1 MSEKPSPKLVIVD
14 PAWSGSVGHHYDVNL
29 QLQQVLKGA
38 GWQVE
43 AWADRATA
51 ELALPWIRSLLQDCG
66 YLDPRHW
73 SDSGGSLHLA
83 RRLADQL
90 AMVPSPADQPVAAW
104 VMHTG
109 LPYHLMGMAR
119 LLNQQPAAQVL
130 ISLMFAPGETLEGEA
145 ADAVATSNSR
155 QALAAIAEACR
166 RQGHQLW
173 LGLPSRQQQQLWAP
187 LIHAANLPAGE
198 LHAAVVGAG
207 GEAVQP
213 PQGSPKLL
221 LHWGDRKQAK
231 GWLHSLTAVE
241 QLLERGVP
249 TQLRGH
255 GWLFHFHCH
264 GPLPES
270 ELQLLERAERQ
281 IPGFQ
286 LLRESVPHQ
295 EMLRRLAGCAAALLA
310 YCPRAYAERSSG
322 ILWTYASARR
332 AVGMSA
338 AAVGLSG
345 GWLEKES
352 LALGL
357 AWRTAENPSSAI
369 WPEMLAL
376 AVDDCSQLMD
386 GKDSLDYKDSIHTP
400 LELNG
405 GYMGMSFDDKTYRE
419 IILDRS
425 FPQDIARRLVWPQ
438 V

>member
-1 MSEKPSPKLVIVD
+1 MDPSP
-14 PAWSGSVGHHYDVNL
+14 
-29 QLQQVLKGA
+29 
-38 GWQVE
+38 
-43 AWADRATA
+43 T
-51 ELALPWIRSLLQDCG
+51 
-66 YLDPRHW
+66 
-73 SDSGGSLHLA
+73 
-83 RRLADQL
+83 
-90 AMVPSPADQPVAAW
+90 DQPVAAW
-104 VMHTG
+104 VMHSG
-109 LPYHLMGMAR
+109 LPYHLMGLAR

-145 ADAVATSNSR
+145 GDALAISNSR
-155 QALAAIAEACR
+155 QALSAIAEACR
-166 RQGHQLW
+166 RQGHQVW

-187 LIHAANLPAGE
+187 LINAANLPVGE

-207 GEAVQP
+207 GEAVQH

-249 TQLRGH
+249 AQLRGH
-255 GWLFHFHCH
+255 GWLFHVHCH

-286 LLRESVPHQ
+286 LLREAVPHQ

-310 YCPRAYAERSSG
+310 YCPSAYAQRSSG

-332 AVGMSA
+332 AVGLSA
-338 AAVGLSG
+338 AAAGLAG

-352 LALGL
+352 RALGL
-357 AWRTAENPSSAI
+357 AWRSPEDPSSAI
-369 WPEMLAL
+369 WPELLAL
-376 AVDDCSQLMD
+376 AVEDGIQWLD
-386 GKDSLDYKDSIHTP
+386 GKHGIHIPPGPNGGQGGGSLDAKAYK
-400 LELNG
+400 N
-405 GYMGMSFDDKTYRE
+405 

-425 FPQDIARRLVWPQ
+425 FAQDMAMHLILPQA
-438 V
+438 

>member
-1 MSEKPSPKLVIVD
+1 MPDKPSRRLVIVD
-14 PAWSGSVGHHYDVNL
+14 PAWSGSVGHHCDVNL
-29 QLQQVLKGA
+29 QLQRVFNGA

-51 ELALPWIRSLLQDCG
+51 DLGLPWIRPLLHDCG

-73 SDSGGSLHLA
+73 NDSGGSLHLA

-90 AMVPSPADQPVAAW
+90 AIAPSSADQPVAAW

-109 LPYHLMGMAR
+109 LPYHLMGLAR

-130 ISLMFAPGETLEGEA
+130 ISLMFAPGETLEGES
-145 ADAVATSNSR
+145 ADAVAISNSR

-166 RQGHQLW
+166 RQGHQVW

-187 LIHAANLPAGE
+187 LINAVNLPVGE
-198 LHAAVVGAG
+198 LHGAVVGAG
-207 GEAVQP
+207 GEVVQP
-213 PQGSPKLL
+213 PQGSPKFL

-249 TQLRGH
+249 AQLRGH
-255 GWLFHFHCH
+255 GWLFHVHCH
-264 GPLPES
+264 GPIPES

-286 LLRESVPHQ
+286 LLRHAVPQQ
-295 EMLRRLAGCAAALLA
+295 EMLRRLAGCGVALLP

-322 ILWTYASARR
+322 ILWAYASARR
-332 AVGMSA
+332 AVGLSA
-338 AAVGLSG
+338 TAVGLAGS
-345 GWLEKES
+345 WLEKES

-357 AWRTAENPSSAI
+357 AWRSPENPSSAS
-369 WPEMLAL
+369 WPELLAL
-376 AVDDCSQLMD
+376 AIDDCSQGLD
-386 GKDSLDYKDSIHTP
+386 GRDSSLLPIES
-400 LELNG
+400 NS
-405 GYMGMSFDDKTYRE
+405 GYRCKSHDNRTYRE

-425 FPQDIARRLVWPQ
+425 FAQDIAMRLCPLA
-438 V
+438 

>member
-1 MSEKPSPKLVIVD
+1 MADKPGPRLVIVD
-14 PAWSGSVGHHYDVNL
+14 PAWSGSVGHHCDVNH
-29 QLQQVLKGA
+29 QLQRVLNGA

-51 ELALPWIRSLLQDCG
+51 ELALPWIRPLLHNCG

-73 SDSGGSLHLA
+73 SDSAGSLHLA

-90 AMVPSPADQPVAAW
+90 AMGTSPADQPVAAW
-104 VMHTG
+104 VMHTA
-109 LPYHLMGMAR
+109 LPYHLIGLAR

-145 ADAVATSNSR
+145 GDAVAISISR
-155 QALAAIAEACR
+155 QALAALAEACR
-166 RQGHQLW
+166 RKGHQIW

-187 LIHAANLPAGE
+187 LINAADLPAGE

-231 GWLHSLTAVE
+231 GWLHSLAAVE
-241 QLLERGVP
+241 QLLERGIP
-249 TQLRGH
+249 AQLRGR
-255 GWLFHFHCH
+255 GWLFHVHCH
-264 GPLPES
+264 APLPES

-286 LLRESVPHQ
+286 LLREAVPHQ
-295 EMLRRLAGCAAALLA
+295 EMLTRLACCSAALLA

-332 AVGMSA
+332 AVGLPG
-338 AAVGLSG
+338 AAVGFAG
-345 GWLEKES
+345 GWLEKEAR
-352 LALGL
+352 ALGL
-357 AWRTAENPSSAI
+357 AWCSAVNPSSTDWSELLARASNAGNRRI
-369 WPEMLAL
+369 QPATEANGSNVTTSNDGYEKVILGSSFGEQIALML
-376 AVDDCSQLMD
+376 
-386 GKDSLDYKDSIHTP
+386 SLT
-400 LELNG
+400 
-405 GYMGMSFDDKTYRE
+405 
-419 IILDRS
+419 
-425 FPQDIARRLVWPQ
+425 
-438 V
+438 

>member
-1 MSEKPSPKLVIVD
+1 MSEKLSPKLVIVD

-29 QLQQVLKGA
+29 KLQRVLKGA

-109 LPYHLMGMAR
+109 LPYHLMGLAR

-166 RQGHQLW
+166 RQGHQLL

-207 GEAVQP
+207 GEVVQP

-249 TQLRGH
+249 ARLRGH
-255 GWLFHFHCH
+255 GWLFHVHCH

-286 LLRESVPHQ
+286 LLREAVPHQ

-322 ILWTYASARR
+322 ILWTYSSARR

-357 AWRTAENPSSAI
+357 AWRNAENPSSAI

-425 FPQDIARRLVWPQ
+425 FAQDIARRLTWPQ
-438 V
+438 A

>member
-29 QLQQVLKGA
+29 QLQRVLNGA

-109 LPYHLMGMAR
+109 LPYHLMGLAR

-145 ADAVATSNSR
+145 ADAVAISNSR

-249 TQLRGH
+249 TQLRGY
-255 GWLFHFHCH
+255 GCLFHVHCH
-264 GPLPES
+264 APLPES

-295 EMLRRLAGCAAALLA
+295 EMLRRLAGCGAALLA

-322 ILWTYASARR
+322 MLWTYASARR

-338 AAVGLSG
+338 AAVGLAG

-352 LALGL
+352 RALGL
-357 AWRTAENPSSAI
+357 AWRSAENPSSAS
-369 WPEMLAL
+369 WPELLAL
-376 AVDDCSQLMD
+376 AVDDCIECFD
-386 GKDSLDYKDSIHTP
+386 GKDSIPTP
-400 LELNG
+400 LESDG
-405 GYMGMSFDDKTYRE
+405 GYRGKSIDDKIYRE

-425 FPQDIARRLVWPQ
+425 FALDMAMRLIYPQA
-438 V
+438 